1 MNYPRVGL
9 ICLYKTGIRLNVETD
24 HAYLEITCL
33 TQAHKQSMIE
43 THQLVKKF
51 GTTLA
56 IQSLDLR
63 IQPGEIVGLLGPNG
77 AGKTTTLRV
86 LTGMLQPTSGSAH
99 VAGYD
104 VVTDPIEVKKRIG
117 FVPETGALFEYLS
130 AEEYLKLVATL
141 HKIEDE
147 DASARIEKFLRLF
160 GLYKEREKRM
170 HTFSKGLRQ
179 RVVICSALISNPEV
193 LLLDEPL
200 EGLDAT
206 TALIVK
212 ELLSELATQG
222 RTVLLCSHVLEMVER
237 LCTRLIIINE
247 GRLIADGSADEIIA
261 RADAESLESAF
272 AKLTGTRSTA
282 RVTDGILDA
291 LK

>member
-1 MNYPRVGL
+1 
-9 ICLYKTGIRLNVETD
+9 
-24 HAYLEITCL
+24 
-33 TQAHKQSMIE
+33 MIE

-63 IQPGEIVGLLGPNG
+63 IQPGEIVGFLGPNG

-212 ELLSELATQG
+212 DLLSELATQG

>member
-1 MNYPRVGL
+1 
-9 ICLYKTGIRLNVETD
+9 
-24 HAYLEITCL
+24 
-33 TQAHKQSMIE
+33 MIE
-43 THQLVKKF
+43 THQLEKKF
-51 GTTLA
+51 GSTSA

-63 IQPGEIVGLLGPNG
+63 IRPGEIVGLLGPNG

-86 LTGMLQPTSGSAH
+86 LTGMIQPTSGSAH

-117 FVPETGALFEYLS
+117 FVPETGALFEHLS
-130 AEEYLKLVATL
+130 SQEYLDLVAVL
-141 HKIEDE
+141 YKMEDE
-147 DASARIEKFLRLF
+147 EANTRIEKLLRSF
-160 GLYKEREKRM
+160 GLFKERENLM

-179 RVVICSALISNPEV
+179 RVAICAALLSNPEV

-212 ELLSELATQG
+212 DLLVELADQR
-222 RTVLLCSHVLEMVER
+222 RTILLCTHVLEMVER
-237 LCTRLIIINE
+237 LCTRLIIINQ
-247 GRLIADGSADEIIA
+247 GRLIVDGSADEIIA
-261 RADAESLESAF
+261 RADADSLESAF
-272 AKLTGTRSTA
+272 AKLTGTRNTA
-282 RVTDGILDA
+282 RVAEGILDA

>member
-1 MNYPRVGL
+1 
-9 ICLYKTGIRLNVETD
+9 
-24 HAYLEITCL
+24 
-33 TQAHKQSMIE
+33 MIE
-43 THQLVKKF
+43 TQQLEKKF

-56 IQSLDLR
+56 IRSLDLR

-86 LTGMLQPTSGSAH
+86 LTGMLQPSAGSAR

-104 VVTDPIEVKKRIG
+104 VVADPIEVKKRVG

-130 AEEYLKLVATL
+130 AEEYLELVATL

-147 DASARIEKFLRLF
+147 EASARIEKFLRLF
-160 GLYKEREKRM
+160 GLYQEREKRM

-222 RTVLLCSHVLEMVER
+222 RTILLCSHVLEMVER

-247 GRLIADGSADEIIA
+247 GRLIADGSVDEIVA
-261 RADAESLESAF
+261 RADTDSLESAF
-272 AKLTGTRSTA
+272 AKLTGTRNAT
-282 RVTDGILDA
+282 RVADSILNA

>member
-1 MNYPRVGL
+1 
-9 ICLYKTGIRLNVETD
+9 
-24 HAYLEITCL
+24 
-33 TQAHKQSMIE
+33 MIE

-51 GTTLA
+51 GATLA
-56 IQSLDLR
+56 LQSLDFR
-63 IQPGEIVGLLGPNG
+63 IEPGEIVGLLGPNG

-86 LTGMLQPTSGSAH
+86 LTGVIQPTSGSAK

-104 VVTDPIEVKKRIG
+104 VVDEPVEVKKRVGYI
-117 FVPETGALFEYLS
+117 PETGALFEHLS
-130 AEEYLKLVATL
+130 ANEYLDLVATL

-147 DASARIEKFLRLF
+147 EARVRIEKLLRLF
-160 GLYKEREKRM
+160 GLFEKRKQRM

-179 RVVICSALISNPEV
+179 RVVVCAALLSKPDV

-212 ELLSELATQG
+212 DLLIELATQG
-222 RTVLLCSHVLEMVER
+222 RTILICTHVLEMVER
-237 LCTRLIIINE
+237 LCTRLIIINN
-247 GRLIADGSADEIIA
+247 GKLIADGSADEIIA
-261 RADAESLESAF
+261 VANTDSLEAAF
-272 AKLTGTRSTA
+272 AILTGTRNPTQVA
-282 RVTDGILDA
+282 EGILDA

>member
-1 MNYPRVGL
+1 
-9 ICLYKTGIRLNVETD
+9 
-24 HAYLEITCL
+24 
-33 TQAHKQSMIE
+33 MIE
-43 THQLVKKF
+43 THQLEKKF
-51 GTTLA
+51 DSTLA
-56 IQSLDLR
+56 LQSLDLR

-77 AGKTTTLRV
+77 AGKTTTLRL
-86 LTGMLQPTSGSAH
+86 LTGMLQPTAGSAR
-99 VAGYD
+99 VAGFD

-130 AEEYLKLVATL
+130 AEEYLELVATL
-141 HKIEDE
+141 HKIEE
-147 DASARIEKFLRLF
+147 EEASARIEKFLRLF
-160 GLYKEREKRM
+160 GLYQEREKRM

-222 RTVLLCSHVLEMVER
+222 RTILLCSHVLEMVER
-237 LCTRLIIINE
+237 LCSRLIIINE
-247 GRLIADGSADEIIA
+247 GRLIADGSVDEIVA
-261 RADAESLESAF
+261 RADADSLESAF
-272 AKLTGTRSTA
+272 AKLTGTRNTT
-282 RVTDGILDA
+282 RVADSILNA

>member
-1 MNYPRVGL
+1 
-9 ICLYKTGIRLNVETD
+9 
-24 HAYLEITCL
+24 
-33 TQAHKQSMIE
+33 MIE
-43 THQLVKKF
+43 THQLEKKF

-56 IQSLDLR
+56 IRSLDLR

-77 AGKTTTLRV
+77 AGKTTTLRL
-86 LTGMLQPTSGSAH
+86 LTGMLQPSSGSAR

-104 VVTDPIEVKKRIG
+104 VVANPIEVKKRVG

-130 AEEYLKLVATL
+130 AEEYLELVATL

-147 DASARIEKFLRLF
+147 EASARIEKFLRLF
-160 GLYKEREKRM
+160 GLYQEREKRM

-222 RTVLLCSHVLEMVER
+222 RTILLCSHVLEMVER

-247 GRLIADGSADEIIA
+247 GRLIADGGVDEIVA
-261 RADAESLESAF
+261 RADTDSLESAF
-272 AKLTGTRSTA
+272 AKLTGTRNTT
-282 RVTDGILDA
+282 RVADSILNA